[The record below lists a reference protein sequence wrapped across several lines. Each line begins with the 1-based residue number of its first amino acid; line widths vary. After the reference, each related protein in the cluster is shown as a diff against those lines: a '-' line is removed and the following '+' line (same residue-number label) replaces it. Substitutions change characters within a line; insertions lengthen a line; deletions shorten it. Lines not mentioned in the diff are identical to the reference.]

1 MKSVLNMTLEERI
14 IYIRQKAERKV
25 YNKLNNKY
33 KLIMEER
40 KHERI

>member
-1 MKSVLNMTLEERI
+1 MKHLVDMTLEERT

-33 KLIMEER
+33 KSILEVR
-40 KHERI
+40 K

>member
-1 MKSVLNMTLEERI
+1 MKSILEMNNEERI

-33 KLIMEER
+33 KLIMEGR
-40 KHERI
+40 K